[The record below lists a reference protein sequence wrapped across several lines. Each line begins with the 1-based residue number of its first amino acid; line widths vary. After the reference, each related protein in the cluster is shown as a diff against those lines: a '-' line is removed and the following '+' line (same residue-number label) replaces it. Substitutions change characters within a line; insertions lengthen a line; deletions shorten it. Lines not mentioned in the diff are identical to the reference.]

1 MSNTHHAAV
10 NGTILKAQCVDS
22 DYFLVRVKNF
32 EEKYHMEWQHFLG
45 EYNAGRLDKRTRDY
59 VEWAFLCRA
68 FSLELIQLE
77 AKGPPGEASVFPEKP
92 ETVSG
97 FCFAHNNLCSILTL
111 ISIRWKHILARLVR
125 RQFLT
130 RSKVRTSSQAKKS
143 GD

>member
-1 MSNTHHAAV
+1 MSNTHATV
-10 NGTILKAQCVDS
+10 NEKILKAQCVDS

-32 EEKYHMEWQHFLG
+32 EDKYHMEWQHFLG
-45 EYNAGRLDKRTRDY
+45 EYNAGRLDKKNRDY

-97 FCFAHNNLCSILTL
+97 FCFAHNNPCSILTL
-111 ISIRWKHILARLVR
+111 ISIRWKRTLARIAR
-125 RQFLT
+125 QQFLT
-130 RSKVRTSSQAKKS
+130 RSRVHSSPRAKRS
-143 GD
+143 GDW